1 MGVVFAF
8 LEEFDMSS
16 NNPNK
21 DFRCDIDDSEWE
33 FTKPYTSI
41 VTEVGPTSS
50 HFESSRRKISNK
62 SPW

>member
-1 MGVVFAF
+1 
-8 LEEFDMSS
+8 MSS

-62 SPW
+62 SP